1 MESENEHDLGINGE
15 DEKSLSNFMLQK
27 MGRFLLFNNY
37 RENEQFTKKPEL
49 LKAAARNN
57 CTSGIGVF
65 YLVLLIGVLGTI
77 GEFLPFVTPEVFP
90 QINGTLVYIMMIV
103 LNAGFILI
111 FQDMNK
117 KVDLMDPVRVLNV
130 AYICFSVDALL
141 AGLTIF
147 STQQGSSTFFE
158 LTLIMT
164 ILCYLPFYRK
174 ARGWFITSVRL
185 QLDLKEA
192 NRKLAVKSR
201 TDGLTGLMNRT
212 ALEEDKVFF
221 LHHHLCIAMIDFD
234 SFKKANDTLG
244 HTYGDKILKDFSAL
258 LQAQLRDV
266 SAG

>member
-1 MESENEHDLGINGE
+1 MESENENDLGINGE
-15 DEKSLSNFMLQK
+15 DEESLSYVMLQK
-27 MGRFLLFNNY
+27 IGRFLLFNNY
-37 RENEQFTKKPEL
+37 RENEQFTKNPEL

-147 STQQGSSTFFE
+147 STQQGSSNFFE

-164 ILCYLPFYRK
+164 IL
-174 ARGWFITSVRL
+174 
-185 QLDLKEA
+185 
-192 NRKLAVKSR
+192 
-201 TDGLTGLMNRT
+201 
-212 ALEEDKVFF
+212 
-221 LHHHLCIAMIDFD
+221 
-234 SFKKANDTLG
+234 
-244 HTYGDKILKDFSAL
+244 
-258 LQAQLRDV
+258 
-266 SAG
+266 